1 MELLIIGW
9 KPLICCKDWHIE
21 QLKAVQEALKES
33 KEEVQRKDQ
42 ELMES
47 SQYLQKEREIK
58 EEELKGLKQ
67 QYEDEVAGLNA
78 KVYAAEDRVKHLQ
91 TSRELLIV
99 TKEEELTH
107 VNEKLKNA
115 SQELL
120 TLQVSR
126 YIQYSSVFHIATR
139 IQTIAIQHSTFQ
151 CFHPGQS

>member
-1 MELLIIGW
+1 
-9 KPLICCKDWHIE
+9 
-21 QLKAVQEALKES
+21 
-33 KEEVQRKDQ
+33 
-42 ELMES
+42 MES
-47 SQYLQKEREIK
+47 AQYLQKEREIK
-58 EEELKGLKQ
+58 EEELRGLKQ

-126 YIQYSSVFHIATR
+126 YIRTLLEGYFI
-139 IQTIAIQHSTFQ
+139 
-151 CFHPGQS
+151 